1 LLVFNQAQVYF
12 NNLNFNK
19 MKFYKHSYI
28 IITVTIIL
36 LGSCKKSA
44 FVELNTNP
52 NVLYSIKPEE
62 QFLNTAIQAHGQ
74 DFEQFYD
81 NYRRIMFWT
90 QQSTANAGNGTVTLK
105 TVGNFNA
112 RYGIF
117 YPGLGSVLTDV
128 QVLISKLPD
137 ADKPKYDQIKAIA
150 DIPKIY
156 YAFYVSDI
164 NGSIPYTEAFQARY
178 GGTLTPKYET
188 QQELYALWDKRLKEV
203 IGILKAAP
211 SVTQVSLGKNDL
223 YYHGDVA
230 MWAKAA
236 SALRLRMAMRLM
248 KRDAATAAAIAKEV
262 IADAGNLMKSNDDGW
277 VFYADVSFTS
287 GGNWAPDEFRAPK
300 PTVDFMF
307 VQNDPRLRMFY
318 KKNNYTQANID
329 AAVAKGIYPAG
340 TVANPRQYVGAPV
353 SPDMVKTVPS
363 WFVQKK
369 VDDNLSLDT
378 VSYLQ
383 WRMFQP
389 ANGGGTGK
397 SFFPVISYADELF
410 MRAELA
416 AKGITTEDAEALY
429 YSGIDASMAFYD
441 KSAADSKLE
450 DYMAVTASELTAYKA
465 APAIVYNAAKA
476 EEQIAVQ
483 AYINFYKQPN
493 EAWALYKRT
502 GYPNATTALA
512 NENIMIDG
520 TLYQI
525 PRRAALTAPSS
536 SDLNAPNKQA
546 ALEAMKTDPDFG
558 TAIDDLYGRV
568 WWDKK

>member
-1 LLVFNQAQVYF
+1 
-12 NNLNFNK
+12 
-19 MKFYKHSYI
+19 MKFYKYSYL
-28 IITVTIIL
+28 TIVATAL
-36 LGSCKKSA
+36 LFGSCKKSP
-44 FVELNTNP
+44 FVELNTDP
-52 NVLYSIKPEE
+52 SVLYSIKPEE
-62 QFLNTAIQAHGQ
+62 QFLNAAIQAHGQ

-112 RYGIF
+112 RYSIF

-164 NGSIPYTEAFQARY
+164 NGSLAYTEAFQARY

-203 IGILKAAP
+203 IGILKATP
-211 SVTQVSLGKNDL
+211 STPQVSLGKNDL

-248 KRDAATAAAIAKEV
+248 KRDAATATTIAKEV
-262 IADAGNLMKSNDDGW
+262 IADAGNLITSNAEGW

-307 VQNDPRLRMFY
+307 AQNDPRLRLFY
-318 KKNNYTQANID
+318 KKNNYTQANIN
-329 AAVAKGIYPAG
+329 AAIAKGIYPAG
-340 TVANPRQYVGAPV
+340 TIANPRQYVGAPV
-353 SPDMVKTVPS
+353 SPDMVKTIPS

-369 VDDNLSLDT
+369 VNDNLSLDT

-397 SFFPVISYADELF
+397 SFFPLISYADELF

-416 AKGITTEDAEALY
+416 AKGITTEDASALY
-429 YSGIDASMAFYD
+429 YSGIDASIAFYD
-441 KSAADSKLE
+441 KSAADAKLE
-450 DYMAVTASELTAYKA
+450 DYMAVTPAELTAYKA
-465 APAIVYNAAKA
+465 APAIMYNATKA
-476 EEQIAVQ
+476 TEQIAIQ
-483 AYINFYKQPN
+483 SYINFYKQPN

-525 PRRAALTAPSS
+525 PRRAALSAPSS
-536 SDLNAPNKQA
+536 SDLNGANKQA
-546 ALEAMKTDPDFG
+546 ALDKMKADPDFG

>member
-1 LLVFNQAQVYF
+1 
-12 NNLNFNK
+12 
-19 MKFYKHSYI
+19 MKFYKYSYLA
-28 IITVTIIL
+28 IL
-36 LGSCKKSA
+36 AVSLALGSCKKSA
-44 FVELNTNP
+44 FVELNTDP
-52 NVLYSIKPEE
+52 GVLYSIKPEE
-62 QFLNTAIQAHGQ
+62 QFLNAAIQAHGQ

-90 QQSTANAGNGTVTLK
+90 QQSTANAGNGSVTLK
-105 TVGNFNA
+105 TVGNFNS
-112 RYGIF
+112 RYGVF
-117 YPGLGSVLTDV
+117 YPTLGSVLTDV

-137 ADKPKYDQIKAIA
+137 AEKPKYDQINAIA

-164 NGSIPYTEAFQARY
+164 NGSLPYTEAFQARY

-203 IGILKAAP
+203 IALLKAPPA
-211 SVTQVSLGKNDL
+211 TAQVSLGKNDL
-223 YYHGDVA
+223 YFHGDVA
-230 MWAKAA
+230 LWAKAA

-248 KRDAATAAAIAKEV
+248 KRDEATATAIVKEV
-262 IADAGNLMKSNDDGW
+262 IADASNLMTSNAEGW
-277 VFYADVSFTS
+277 VFYADVSFTA

-307 VQNDPRLRMFY
+307 AQSDPRLRLFY
-318 KKNNYTQANID
+318 KKNNYTQANMN
-329 AAVAKGIYPAG
+329 AAIAKGLYPAG
-340 TVANPRQYVGAPV
+340 TIVSARQYVGAPV
-353 SPDMVKTVPS
+353 SPDVVKTVSS

-369 VDDNLSLDT
+369 VDDNLALDT

-397 SFFPVISYADELF
+397 NFFPLISYADELF

-416 AKGITTEDAEALY
+416 AKGITTEDAQALY
-429 YSGIDASMAFYD
+429 YAGIDASISFYD
-441 KSAADSKLE
+441 KAAADAKLE
-450 DYMAVTASELTAYKA
+450 DYTAVTAGELTAYKA
-465 APAIVYNAAKA
+465 SPAIMYSAPKA
-476 EEQIAVQ
+476 LEQIAIQ
-483 AYINFYKQPN
+483 SYINFFKQPN

-525 PRRAALTAPSS
+525 PRRAAISAPST
-536 SDLNAPNKQA
+536 SDLNATNKQA
-546 ALEAMKTDPDFG
+546 ALDNMKADPDFG

>member
-1 LLVFNQAQVYF
+1 
-12 NNLNFNK
+12 
-19 MKFYKHSYI
+19 MKFYKYSYLA
-28 IITVTIIL
+28 IL
-36 LGSCKKSA
+36 AVSLALGGCKKSA
-44 FVELNTNP
+44 FVELNTDP
-52 NVLYSIKPEE
+52 GVLYSIKPEE
-62 QFLNTAIQAHGQ
+62 QFLNAAIQAHGQ

-90 QQSTANAGNGTVTLK
+90 QQSTANAGNGSVTLK
-105 TVGNFNA
+105 TVGNFNS

-117 YPGLGSVLTDV
+117 FPTLGSVLTDV

-137 ADKPKYDQIKAIA
+137 ADKAQYDQINAIA

-203 IGILKAAP
+203 IALLKAPPA
-211 SVTQVSLGKNDL
+211 TAQVSLGKNDL
-223 YYHGDVA
+223 YFHGDVA
-230 MWAKAA
+230 LWAKAA
-236 SALRLRMAMRLM
+236 SALRLRMAMRMM
-248 KRDAATAAAIAKEV
+248 KRDAATATAIAKEV
-262 IADAGNLMKSNDDGW
+262 IADASNLMTSNAEGW
-277 VFYADVSFTS
+277 VFYADVSFTA

-307 VQNDPRLRMFY
+307 AQSDPRLRLFY
-318 KKNNYTQANID
+318 KKNNYTQANMN
-329 AAVAKGIYPAG
+329 AAIAKGLYPAG
-340 TVANPRQYVGAPV
+340 TVVSARQYVGAPV
-353 SPDMVKTVPS
+353 SPDVVKTLSS

-369 VDDNLSLDT
+369 VDDNLALDT

-397 SFFPVISYADELF
+397 NFFPLISYADELF

-416 AKGITTEDAEALY
+416 AKGITTEDAQALY
-429 YSGIDASMAFYD
+429 YAGIDASVSFYD
-441 KSAADSKLE
+441 KAAADAKLE
-450 DYMAVTASELTAYKA
+450 DYTAVTADELTAYKA
-465 APAIVYNAAKA
+465 SPAIMYSAPKA
-476 EEQIAVQ
+476 LEQIAIQ
-483 AYINFYKQPN
+483 SYINFFKQPN

-525 PRRAALTAPSS
+525 PRRAALSAPST
-536 SDLNAPNKQA
+536 SDLNATNKQA
-546 ALEAMKTDPDFG
+546 ALDNMKADADFG

>member
-1 LLVFNQAQVYF
+1 
-12 NNLNFNK
+12 
-19 MKFYKHSYI
+19 MKFYKYSYLA
-28 IITVTIIL
+28 VLAVSL
-36 LGSCKKSA
+36 LMGSCKKSA

-62 QFLNTAIQAHGQ
+62 QFLNTAIQAHGS

-105 TVGNFNA
+105 TVGNFNY
-112 RYGIF
+112 RYGVF
-117 YPGLGSVLTDV
+117 YPSLGSVLTDV
-128 QVLISKLPD
+128 QTLISKLPEEEK
-137 ADKPKYDQIKAIA
+137 AKYDQINAIA

-178 GGTLTPKYET
+178 GGTLTPKYES
-188 QQELYALWDKRLKEV
+188 QQELYTLWDKRLKEV
-203 IGILKAAP
+203 IGILKATP
-211 SVTQVSLGKNDL
+211 GTPQVSLGKNDL
-223 YYHGDVA
+223 YFHGDVA
-230 MWAKAA
+230 LWAKAA

-248 KRDAATAAAIAKEV
+248 KRDATTATAIAKEV
-262 IADAGNLMKSNDDGW
+262 IADAGNLMTSNAEGW

-287 GGNWAPDEFRAPK
+287 GGNWDPTEFRAPK
-300 PTVDFMF
+300 PTVDFMWA
-307 VQNDPRLRMFY
+307 QGDPRLRLFY
-318 KKNNYTQANID
+318 KKNNYTQANIN
-329 AAVAKGIYPAG
+329 AAIAKGIYPAG
-340 TVANPRQYVGAPV
+340 TVANPRQYVGAPI
-353 SPDMVKTVPS
+353 SPDIVKTIPS

-369 VDDNLSLDT
+369 VNDNLSLDT

-389 ANGGGTGK
+389 ANGSGTGK
-397 SFFPVISYADELF
+397 NFFPVISYADELF

-416 AKGITTEDAEALY
+416 AKGITTENAEALY
-429 YSGIDASMAFYD
+429 YAGIDASIAFYD
-441 KSAADSKLE
+441 AAAKDAQLE
-450 DYMAVTASELTAYKA
+450 DYTPVTPAEIIAYKA
-465 APAIVYNAAKA
+465 SPAIVYNPAKA
-476 EEQIAVQ
+476 VEQIAVQ

-525 PRRAALTAPSS
+525 PRRAALSAPSS
-536 SDLNAPNKQA
+536 SDLNAANKQA
-546 ALEAMKTDPDFG
+546 ALDAMKADADFG

>member
-1 LLVFNQAQVYF
+1 MAILAASVIA
-12 NNLNFNK
+12 
-19 MKFYKHSYI
+19 
-28 IITVTIIL
+28 VT
-36 LGSCKKSA
+36 GSCKKSA

-62 QFLNTAIQAHGQ
+62 QFLNAAIQAHGQ

-90 QQSTANAGNGTVTLK
+90 QQSTANAGNGSVTLK
-105 TVGNFNA
+105 TVGNFNQ

-117 YPGLGSVLTDV
+117 YPTLGSILTDV
-128 QVLISKLPD
+128 QKLISKLPE
-137 ADKPKYDQIKAIA
+137 ADKPKYEQINAIA

-178 GGTLTPKYET
+178 GGTLTPKYES

-203 IGILKAAP
+203 ITLLKATP
-211 SVTQVSLGKNDL
+211 STPQVSLGKNDL
-223 YYHGDVA
+223 YFQGNA
-230 MWAKAA
+230 ALWAKAA
-236 SALRLRMAMRLM
+236 AGLRLRMAMRLM
-248 KRDAATAAAIAKEV
+248 KRDAATATAIVKEV
-262 IADAGNLMKSNDDGW
+262 IGDASNLMTSNSEGW
-277 VFYADVSFTS
+277 VFYADASFTA

-300 PTVDFMF
+300 PTVDFMYA
-307 VQNDPRLRMFY
+307 NGDPRLRMFY
-318 KKNNYTQANID
+318 KKNNYTQANMD
-329 AAVAKGIYPAG
+329 AAIAKGLYPAG
-340 TVANPRQYVGAPV
+340 TVVSSRRFVGAPV
-353 SPDMVKTVPS
+353 SPDAVKTVSS

-369 VDDNLSLDT
+369 VNDNLSLDT

-397 SFFPVISYADELF
+397 NFFPLVSYADELF

-416 AKGITTEDAEALY
+416 ARGITTEDAQALY
-429 YSGIDASMAFYD
+429 YAGIDASVAFYNQ
-441 KSAADSKLE
+441 AASDAKVD
-450 DYMAVTASELTAYKA
+450 DYTPLGANELADYKNTAAVKYD
-465 APAIVYNAAKA
+465 AAKA
-476 EEQIAVQ
+476 IEQIAVQ

-502 GYPNATTALA
+502 GYPNASTALA

-520 TLYQI
+520 TLFQI
-525 PRRAALTAPSS
+525 PRRAAISAPSS
-536 SDLNAPNKQA
+536 SDLNAANKQA
-546 ALEAMKTDPDFG
+546 AIDNMKADPDFG
-558 TAIDDLYGRV
+558 AGIEDLYGRV

>member
-1 LLVFNQAQVYF
+1 
-12 NNLNFNK
+12 
-19 MKFYKHSYI
+19 MKFYKYSYLA
-28 IITVTIIL
+28 IL
-36 LGSCKKSA
+36 AVSLALGSCKKSA
-44 FVELNTNP
+44 FVELNTDP
-52 NVLYSIKPEE
+52 GVLYSIKPEE
-62 QFLNTAIQAHGQ
+62 QFLNAAIQAHGQ

-90 QQSTANAGNGTVTLK
+90 QQSTANAGNGSVTLK
-105 TVGNFNA
+105 TVGNFNS
-112 RYGIF
+112 RYGVF
-117 YPGLGSVLTDV
+117 YPTLGSVLTDV

-137 ADKPKYDQIKAIA
+137 AEKPKYDQINAIA

-164 NGSIPYTEAFQARY
+164 NGSLPYTEAFQARY

-203 IGILKAAP
+203 IALLKAPPA
-211 SVTQVSLGKNDL
+211 TAQVSLGKNDL
-223 YYHGDVA
+223 YFHGDVA
-230 MWAKAA
+230 LWAKAA

-248 KRDAATAAAIAKEV
+248 KRDEATATAIVKEV
-262 IADAGNLMKSNDDGW
+262 IADASNLMTSNAEGW
-277 VFYADVSFTS
+277 VFYADVSFTA

-307 VQNDPRLRMFY
+307 SQSDPRLRLFY
-318 KKNNYTQANID
+318 KKNNYTQANMN
-329 AAVAKGIYPAG
+329 AAIAKGLYPAG
-340 TVANPRQYVGAPV
+340 TIVSARQYVGAPV
-353 SPDMVKTVPS
+353 SPDVVKTVSS

-369 VDDNLSLDT
+369 VDDNLALDT

-397 SFFPVISYADELF
+397 NFFPLISYADELF

-416 AKGITTEDAEALY
+416 AKGITTEDAQALY
-429 YSGIDASMAFYD
+429 YAGIDASISFYD
-441 KSAADSKLE
+441 KAAADAKLE
-450 DYMAVTASELTAYKA
+450 DYTAVTPDELTAYKA
-465 APAIVYNAAKA
+465 SPAIMYSAPKA
-476 EEQIAVQ
+476 LEQIAIQ
-483 AYINFYKQPN
+483 SYINFFKQPN

-525 PRRAALTAPSS
+525 PRRAAISAPST
-536 SDLNAPNKQA
+536 SDLNAINKQA
-546 ALEAMKTDPDFG
+546 ALDNMKADPDFG

>member
-1 LLVFNQAQVYF
+1 
-12 NNLNFNK
+12 
-19 MKFYKHSYI
+19 MKLYKYSYL
-28 IITVTIIL
+28 TMLATALL

-105 TVGNFNA
+105 TIGNFNS

-117 YPGLGSVLTDV
+117 YPSLGSILTDV

-137 ADKPKYDQIKAIA
+137 AEKVKYDQIKAIA

-164 NGSIPYTEAFQARY
+164 NGSLPYTDAFQARY
-178 GGTLTPKYET
+178 GGTLTPKYES

-211 SVTQVSLGKNDL
+211 ATPQVSLGKNDL
-223 YYHGDVA
+223 YYHGDVTL
-230 MWAKAA
+230 WAKAA
-236 SALRLRMAMRLM
+236 SSLRLRMAMRLM
-248 KRDAATAAAIAKEV
+248 KRDLATATAIAKDV
-262 IADAGNLMKSNDDGW
+262 IADAGNLMTSNAEGW
-277 VFYADVSFTS
+277 VFYADVSFTA

-300 PTVDFMF
+300 ATVDFMYT
-307 VQNDPRLRMFY
+307 QADPRLRMFY
-318 KKNNYTQANID
+318 KKNNYTQTNID
-329 AAVAKGIYPAG
+329 LAIAKGIYPIG
-340 TVANPRQYVGAPV
+340 TIANPRQYIGAPV
-353 SPDMVKTVPS
+353 SPDVVKTISS

-369 VDDNLSLDT
+369 VNDNLSLDT

-383 WRMFQP
+383 WRMYQP
-389 ANGGGTGK
+389 ANGNGTGK
-397 SFFPVISYADELF
+397 SFFPLISYADELF

-416 AKGITTEDAEALY
+416 AKGITTEDASALY
-429 YSGIDASMAFYD
+429 YAGIDASISFYD
-441 KSAADSKLE
+441 KSAADAKLE
-450 DYMAVTASELTAYKA
+450 DYTAVTSSELAAYKA
-465 APAIVYNAAKA
+465 SPAIVYNAAKA
-476 EEQIAVQ
+476 TEQIAIQ
-483 AYINFYKQPN
+483 SFINFYKQPN
-493 EAWALYKRT
+493 EAWSLYKRT
-502 GYPNATTALA
+502 GYPNATSALA

-525 PRRAALTAPSS
+525 PRRAALSAPSS
-536 SDLNAPNKQA
+536 SDLNAVNKQA
-546 ALEAMKTDPDFG
+546 ALDAMKADADFG
-558 TAIDDLYGRV
+558 TAFDDLYGRV